1 MKKLLEKH
9 PGSLKDE
16 EDILIWYRDHELY
29 SLCYDDVFGIVSSF
43 GYAHFERADRLFT
56 DIFDVYAKAID
67 YTNTIIASKIPD
79 VAMQK
84 ILTKISHRYY
94 HPSYSESF
102 ISDGIQ
108 INVVTIEDKLGAL
121 IGLMVILFAYESIE
135 DKSERLMKSFMDCRM
150 HLEHLSG
157 SKWYDYHKHPL
168 MKLVAERIPEIND
181 PTLPDVLAKV
191 ENLEK
196 ELMEKDEIIAKKN
209 DEINELK
216 LGYQTTEEG
225 TKAYSTTN
233 KIAILK
239 NLLGIPNSL
248 FGHDRAE
255 FKKLCAFMTKAEDT
269 TLERL
274 LSMDSLTRM
283 QEIYMKLVEE
293 YPILRIE

>member
-9 PGSLKDE
+9 PESLKDE

-29 SLCYDDVFGIVSSF
+29 SLCYDGVFGIVSSF

-84 ILTKISHRYY
+84 ILTEVMYRYY
-94 HPSYSESF
+94 HPSYSESYK
-102 ISDGIQ
+102 SDGGVI
-108 INVVTIEDKLGAL
+108 VVDTIEDRLGAL
-121 IGLMVILFAYESIE
+121 IELMVILFAYESIE
-135 DKSERLMKSFMDCRM
+135 DKSERLMKSFMNCRM

-168 MKLVAERIPEIND
+168 MKLVAERIPKVNN
-181 PTLPDVLAKV
+181 PTFSDVLVKV

-196 ELMEKDEIIAKKN
+196 ELKEKE

-216 LGYQTTEEG
+216 MGYQTTEEG
-225 TKAYSTTN
+225 YKPYATQKKISILKHLLCINNSLEGEKRKEFKSLCKLFTKADDS
-233 KIAILK
+233 
-239 NLLGIPNSL
+239 
-248 FGHDRAE
+248 
-255 FKKLCAFMTKAEDT
+255 

-274 LSMDSLTRM
+274 LSQDSLLKMNDSYLELET
-283 QEIYMKLVEE
+283 EF
-293 YPILRIE
+293 PILVR